1 MHRIQQNVSFLKL
14 NGNQWRN
21 MKEHPDSP
29 FLWKKNK
36 APTVFVLDPH
46 FRSKQK
52 AGLLE
57 DAEGLGYKQFGTFS
71 RAATPSPNKH
81 VGFLK
86 SASKPVVQSAKT

>member
-1 MHRIQQNVSFLKL
+1 
-14 NGNQWRN
+14 
-21 MKEHPDSP
+21 MKENPLSP
-29 FLWKKNK
+29 FLWKKNPRPSMF
-36 APTVFVLDPH
+36 ALDPH

-81 VGFLK
+81 AGTLIH
-86 SASKPVVQSAKT
+86 AKTKTT